1 MPAKDTICIDLGNW
15 IIAFYL
21 VYGISGI
28 AVISAIAAL
37 ADHVLRVVHRRRL
50 VRKDRLSL
58 VLGRPA

>member
-37 ADHVLRVVHRRRL
+37 ADHVIRVVRRRRL
-50 VRKDRLSL
+50 VRNDRLSL